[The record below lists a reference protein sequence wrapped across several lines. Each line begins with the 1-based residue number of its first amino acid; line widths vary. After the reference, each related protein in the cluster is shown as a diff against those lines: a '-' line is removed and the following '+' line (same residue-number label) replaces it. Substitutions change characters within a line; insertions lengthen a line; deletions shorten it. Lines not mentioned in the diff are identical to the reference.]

1 MSRTPCRVRITA
13 LVALL
18 ALLCALAAPIVAA
31 ANPSQNFKDTT
42 VKLVTSKIGV
52 PLVVVNAKLKDS
64 VKLPVQVALRIP
76 AEPVS
81 RLKWV
86 GEMVGGGGTDI
97 VREANT
103 MPGKDYGYVVFQM
116 EKARTAQVEV
126 ETPDLVTVK
135 DGITTKR
142 LAWKSPS
149 DLTSL
154 VLAVE
159 VPQGAKNPKGITGLT
174 LSPGVSG
181 STEYSKV
188 YKNVKA
194 DQEFVLEISYGT
206 PPAPPAGDQSGGTSA
221 GGATGGA
228 GGTGAQAPQAGGRSW
243 GLIGTL
249 LIVVAVLGGAAW
261 WAYHSGRSATPEAED
276 SPEETAEAEPDFEA
290 DAEPP
295 ADTDDEQP
303 V

>member
-1 MSRTPCRVRITA
+1 MSRTQSRVRITA

-18 ALLCALAAPIVAA
+18 ALLCSLAAPIAA
-31 ANPSQNFKDTT
+31 GANPAQNFKQTT

-76 AEPVS
+76 AEPAAN
-81 RLKWV
+81 LKWV
-86 GEMVGGGGTDI
+86 GEMVGAGGTDI

-126 ETPDLVTVK
+126 EAPDLVTVK
-135 DGITTKR
+135 DGVTTKR
-142 LAWKSPS
+142 LAWKAPS
-149 DLTSL
+149 DLDSV
-154 VLAVE
+154 VLSVE
-159 VPQGAKNPKGITGLT
+159 VPQGAKNPKGIQGLT
-174 LSPGVSG
+174 PSPGVAG
-181 STEYSKV
+181 STEYAKAF
-188 YKNVKA
+188 KNVKA
-194 DQEFVLEISYGT
+194 EQEFVLEISYGT
-206 PPAPPAGDQSGGTSA
+206 PPVPPADGQPGGTDA

-228 GGTGAQAPQAGGRSW
+228 GGAGAQAPQAGGRSW

-249 LIVVAVLGGAAW
+249 LAVVVILGVAAW
-261 WAYHSGRSATPEAED
+261 WAYRSGRPATPEAEG
-276 SPEETAEAEPDFEA
+276 SPEETTEAELDFEA